1 MLSPSH
7 RGTISRDYLIKPIR
21 IVVLFSVNIFRV
33 LFLSALVFTLGE
45 SLFDEIF
52 VLLCESFWLHLL
64 GFHSRLVH
72 LTLLC
77 FFLQPG
83 LLVHVTGL
91 SVLLNLLCQFLSL
104 SLECIPFIERL
115 RHLIVFSLLR
125 PKARFSVLFLL
136 DFVLSAESGLIILI
150 RVNMTLENLPLLPFD
165 FWPLYRSTIFRL
177 FL

>member
-7 RGTISRDYLIKPIR
+7 RGTISRDYLIKPIW
-21 IVVLFSVNIFRV
+21 IVVLLSVNVFRFLV
-33 LFLSALVFTLGE
+33 LVALVFTLGE
-45 SLFDEIF
+45 SLLDEIF

-64 GFHSRLVH
+64 GFQRCLVH
-72 LTLLC
+72 LALVC
-77 FFLQPG
+77 FFIQPG

-91 SVLLNLLCQFLSL
+91 SVVLNLLRQFLSL
-104 SLECIPFIERL
+104 FLECIPFVERL

-125 PKARFSVLFLL
+125 PKARFGVLFLL
-136 DFVLSAESGLIILI
+136 DFVLSAKSCLNILI
-150 RVNMTLENLPLLPFD
+150 WVNMTLDNLPLLPFN